1 MCAQQT
7 KKVHKMLQFNM
18 LSYISVLQGLCNS
31 SMLVV
36 LQLDMLSYTPCRSVT
51 DP

>member
-1 MCAQQT
+1 MCVQQT
-7 KKVHKMLQFNM
+7 KKVHKVLQCSDM
-18 LSYISVLQGLCNS
+18 SLLQGLCNS

-36 LQLDMLSYTPCRSVT
+36 VLHFNMLSYTHCRSVT